1 MVWQISA
8 SQFKARCLGLMDDVA
23 RSGEALVITK
33 NGQSFWAAPRHPP
46 RRRRRGAPGRTL
58 GCPAVILLDTH
69 VLLWLDRDDAQLGHQ
84 ARKSIALQAVELD
97 AFHADPAD
105 RFIAAS
111 AIWHRA
117 TLLTADQAILN
128 WPGSLQ
134 RLDGRH

>member
-1 MVWQISA
+1 
-8 SQFKARCLGLMDDVA
+8 
-23 RSGEALVITK
+23 
-33 NGQSFWAAPRHPP
+33 
-46 RRRRRGAPGRTL
+46 
-58 GCPAVILLDTH
+58 
-69 VLLWLDRDDAQLGHQ
+69 
-84 ARKSIALQAVELD
+84 VELD

-128 WPGSLQ
+128 WPGSLE

>member
-1 MVWQISA
+1 
-8 SQFKARCLGLMDDVA
+8 
-23 RSGEALVITK
+23 
-33 NGQSFWAAPRHPP
+33 
-46 RRRRRGAPGRTL
+46 
-58 GCPAVILLDTH
+58 VILLDTH

-84 ARKSIALQAVELD
+84 ARKTIAQAWERCQVAVSVISFWEAAMLNRRGRIHLGLPPERWRADWLEAGLLELPLEGGIALQAVELD

>member
-1 MVWQISA
+1 
-8 SQFKARCLGLMDDVA
+8 
-23 RSGEALVITK
+23 
-33 NGQSFWAAPRHPP
+33 
-46 RRRRRGAPGRTL
+46 
-58 GCPAVILLDTH
+58 VILLDTPI
-69 VLLWLDRDDAQLGHQ
+69 LLWLDRDDRQLGSEARQ
-84 ARKSIALQAVELD
+84 AIRQAWKRAQVAVSAISFWKAAMLNRRGRIHLGLPPERWRADWLEAGLLELPLEGGIALQAVELD

-128 WPGSLQ
+128 WAGSLD

>member
-1 MVWQISA
+1 M
-8 SQFKARCLGLMDDVA
+8 
-23 RSGEALVITK
+23 
-33 NGQSFWAAPRHPP
+33 
-46 RRRRRGAPGRTL
+46 
-58 GCPAVILLDTH
+58 ILLDTH

-84 ARKSIALQAVELD
+84 ARKTIAQAWEQCQVAVSVISFWEAAMLNRRGRIHLGLPPERWRADWLEAGLLELPLEGGIALQAVELD

-128 WPGSLQ
+128 WPGSLE

>member
-1 MVWQISA
+1 M
-8 SQFKARCLGLMDDVA
+8 
-23 RSGEALVITK
+23 
-33 NGQSFWAAPRHPP
+33 
-46 RRRRRGAPGRTL
+46 
-58 GCPAVILLDTH
+58 ILLDTH

-84 ARKSIALQAVELD
+84 ARKTIAQAWERCQVAVSVISFWEAAMLNRRGRIHLGLPPERWRADWLEAGLLELPLEGGIALQAVELD

-128 WPGSLQ
+128 WPGSLE

>member
-1 MVWQISA
+1 
-8 SQFKARCLGLMDDVA
+8 
-23 RSGEALVITK
+23 
-33 NGQSFWAAPRHPP
+33 
-46 RRRRRGAPGRTL
+46 
-58 GCPAVILLDTH
+58 VILLDTH
-69 VLLWLDRDDAQLGHQ
+69 VLLWLDRDDAQLGGQ
-84 ARKSIALQAVELD
+84 ARQAIRKAWERGQVAVSVISFWEVAMLERRGRIHLGLPPERWRADWLEAGLLELPLEGGIALQAVELG

-128 WPGSLQ
+128 WSGSLD

>member
-1 MVWQISA
+1 M
-8 SQFKARCLGLMDDVA
+8 
-23 RSGEALVITK
+23 
-33 NGQSFWAAPRHPP
+33 
-46 RRRRRGAPGRTL
+46 
-58 GCPAVILLDTH
+58 ILLDTH

-84 ARKSIALQAVELD
+84 ARKTIAQAWELD

-105 RFIAAS
+105 RFIAAR

-128 WPGSLQ
+128 WPGSVE

>member
-1 MVWQISA
+1 VSVISFWEA
-8 SQFKARCLGLMDDVA
+8 AMLKRRGRIHLGLPPERWRADWL
-23 RSGEALVITK
+23 EA
-33 NGQSFWAAPRHPP
+33 G
-46 RRRRRGAPGRTL
+46 
-58 GCPAVILLDTH
+58 LLE
-69 VLLWLDRDDAQLGHQ
+69 LPLEGG
-84 ARKSIALQAVELD
+84 IALQAVEMD

-128 WPGSLQ
+128 WPGSLE

>member
-1 MVWQISA
+1 
-8 SQFKARCLGLMDDVA
+8 
-23 RSGEALVITK
+23 
-33 NGQSFWAAPRHPP
+33 
-46 RRRRRGAPGRTL
+46 
-58 GCPAVILLDTH
+58 VILLDTH

-84 ARKSIALQAVELD
+84 ARKTIAQAWERCQMAVSVISFWEAAMLNRRGRIHLGLPPERWRADWLEAGLLELPLEGGIALQAVELD

>member
-1 MVWQISA
+1 M
-8 SQFKARCLGLMDDVA
+8 
-23 RSGEALVITK
+23 
-33 NGQSFWAAPRHPP
+33 
-46 RRRRRGAPGRTL
+46 
-58 GCPAVILLDTH
+58 ILLDTH

-84 ARKSIALQAVELD
+84 ARKSIAQAWKRCQVAVSVISFWEAGLLELPLEGGIALQAVELD

-128 WPGSLQ
+128 WPGSLE
-134 RLDGRH
+134 RMDGRH

>member
-1 MVWQISA
+1 M
-8 SQFKARCLGLMDDVA
+8 
-23 RSGEALVITK
+23 
-33 NGQSFWAAPRHPP
+33 
-46 RRRRRGAPGRTL
+46 
-58 GCPAVILLDTH
+58 ILLDTH

-84 ARKSIALQAVELD
+84 ARKSIAQAWERCQVAVSVISFWETAMLNRRGRIHLGLPPERWRADWLEAGLLELPLEGGIALQAVELD

-111 AIWHRA
+111 AIWHSA

-128 WPGSLQ
+128 WPGSLE

>member
-1 MVWQISA
+1 M
-8 SQFKARCLGLMDDVA
+8 
-23 RSGEALVITK
+23 
-33 NGQSFWAAPRHPP
+33 
-46 RRRRRGAPGRTL
+46 
-58 GCPAVILLDTH
+58 ILLDTH

-84 ARKSIALQAVELD
+84 ARKTIAQAWERCQVAVSVISFWEAAMLNRRGRIHLGLPPERWRADWLEAGLLELPLEGGIALQAVGLD

>member
-1 MVWQISA
+1 M
-8 SQFKARCLGLMDDVA
+8 
-23 RSGEALVITK
+23 
-33 NGQSFWAAPRHPP
+33 
-46 RRRRRGAPGRTL
+46 
-58 GCPAVILLDTH
+58 ILLDTH

-84 ARKSIALQAVELD
+84 ARKTIAQAWERCQIAVRVIRIWEAAMLNRGGRIELGLPRERWRADWLEAGLLELPLEGGIALQAVELD

>member
-1 MVWQISA
+1 M
-8 SQFKARCLGLMDDVA
+8 
-23 RSGEALVITK
+23 
-33 NGQSFWAAPRHPP
+33 
-46 RRRRRGAPGRTL
+46 
-58 GCPAVILLDTH
+58 ILLDTH

-84 ARKSIALQAVELD
+84 ARKTIAQAWERCQVAVSVISFWEAAMLNRRGRIHLGLPPERWRADWLEAGLLELPLEGGIALQAVELD

>member
-1 MVWQISA
+1 M
-8 SQFKARCLGLMDDVA
+8 
-23 RSGEALVITK
+23 
-33 NGQSFWAAPRHPP
+33 
-46 RRRRRGAPGRTL
+46 
-58 GCPAVILLDTH
+58 ILLDTH

-84 ARKSIALQAVELD
+84 ARKSIAQAWERCQVAVSVISFWEADMLNRRGRIHLGLPPERWRADWLEAGLLELPLEGGIALQAVELD

-111 AIWHRA
+111 AIWHSA

-128 WPGSLQ
+128 WPGSLE

>member
-1 MVWQISA
+1 MAVSVISFWEA
-8 SQFKARCLGLMDDVA
+8 AMLNRRGRIHLGLPPERWRADWL
-23 RSGEALVITK
+23 EA
-33 NGQSFWAAPRHPP
+33 G
-46 RRRRRGAPGRTL
+46 
-58 GCPAVILLDTH
+58 LLE
-69 VLLWLDRDDAQLGHQ
+69 LPLEGG
-84 ARKSIALQAVELD
+84 IALQAVELD

>member
-1 MVWQISA
+1 M
-8 SQFKARCLGLMDDVA
+8 
-23 RSGEALVITK
+23 
-33 NGQSFWAAPRHPP
+33 
-46 RRRRRGAPGRTL
+46 
-58 GCPAVILLDTH
+58 ILLDTH

-84 ARKSIALQAVELD
+84 ARKTIAQAWERCQMAVSVISFWEAAMLNRRGRTHLGLPPELWRADWLEAGLLELPLEGGIALQAVELD

>member
-1 MVWQISA
+1 M
-8 SQFKARCLGLMDDVA
+8 
-23 RSGEALVITK
+23 
-33 NGQSFWAAPRHPP
+33 
-46 RRRRRGAPGRTL
+46 
-58 GCPAVILLDTH
+58 ILLDTH

-84 ARKSIALQAVELD
+84 ARKSIAQAWERCQVAVSVISFWEAAMLNRRGRIHLGLPPERWRADWLEAGLLELPLEGGIALQAVELD

-128 WPGSLQ
+128 WPGSLE

>member
-1 MVWQISA
+1 M
-8 SQFKARCLGLMDDVA
+8 
-23 RSGEALVITK
+23 
-33 NGQSFWAAPRHPP
+33 
-46 RRRRRGAPGRTL
+46 
-58 GCPAVILLDTH
+58 ILLDTH

-84 ARKSIALQAVELD
+84 ARKTIAQAWERCQMAVSVISFWEAAMLNRRGRIHLDLPPERWRADWLEAGLLELPLEGGIALQAVELD